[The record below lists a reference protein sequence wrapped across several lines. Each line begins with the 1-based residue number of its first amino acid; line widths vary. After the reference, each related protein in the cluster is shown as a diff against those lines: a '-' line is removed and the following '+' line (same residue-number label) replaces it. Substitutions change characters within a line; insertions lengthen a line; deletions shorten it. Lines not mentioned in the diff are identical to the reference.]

1 MSADAFEA
9 FEEVGPSHL
18 ILFGIQLPD
27 VQDSVSDCPH
37 PSPICAMCQVGLD
50 KEAKV
55 QEVGRRFRDTVL
67 SLGGGRHPSEVYEMF
82 RGR

>member
-1 MSADAFEA
+1 
-9 FEEVGPSHL
+9 
-18 ILFGIQLPD
+18 
-27 VQDSVSDCPH
+27 
-37 PSPICAMCQVGLD
+37 MCQVGLD